1 MKTERINIKWSRKVW
16 TVSILCSLALAV
28 GIFELI
34 QALLQPEK
42 LSFFIGL
49 TGIIVIAIAVLY
61 AISFMPL
68 YLLLKPR
75 AFVLKKG
82 LGTIELPYSVIRSIR
97 PFNMKKDYRLLGS
110 GGYWGY
116 TGLFMN
122 RELGRYKAFVGDV
135 SQAFIIITSDGGLY
149 VFSCE
154 NYKQTIQKIK
164 ERVNSLL

>member
-1 MKTERINIKWSRKVW
+1 MKTERINVKWSRKVW

-28 GIFELI
+28 GIVELI
-34 QALLQPEK
+34 QAILQPEM

-49 TGIIVIAIAVLY
+49 TGIILIGAAVLY
-61 AISFMPL
+61 AITFMPL
-68 YLLLKPR
+68 YILLTPR
-75 AFVLKKG
+75 SLVLKKG
-82 LGTIELPYSVIRSIR
+82 LGTIELPYSMIRSIR
-97 PFNMKKDYRLLGS
+97 PFNMKKDYRLFGS

-135 SQAFIIITSDGGLY
+135 SQAFIIITSEGGLY

>member
-110 GGYWGY
+110 GGIGA
-116 TGLFMN
+116 TPDCL
-122 RELGRYKAFVGDV
+122 
-135 SQAFIIITSDGGLY
+135 
-149 VFSCE
+149 
-154 NYKQTIQKIK
+154 
-164 ERVNSLL
+164 